1 MIRSPRPLCET
12 TPRSDSKWNDTYHG
26 VIATSSAASSDSGT
40 GGPTALQ
47 MGFAVIILGTSA
59 GLTLY
64 TKKTQSMLNSM
75 EKYSHN
81 QAIRKGPPKFGP
93 MTKAEWEK
101 MKPRIDD
108 DDL

>member
-1 MIRSPRPLCET
+1 
-12 TPRSDSKWNDTYHG
+12 
-26 VIATSSAASSDSGT
+26 
-40 GGPTALQ
+40 
-47 MGFAVIILGTSA
+47 
-59 GLTLY
+59 
-64 TKKTQSMLNSM
+64 M